1 MAELMRHAGLIVR
14 QPAILGLPISVLHRI
29 PKPGLSK
36 LAACCRMSLGCLG
49 WAIAQHKWSWP
60 FEKPVDVEG
69 LRLRDYNVVIKRPM
83 DLGTI
88 QQRMERLGSE
98 GGYHTPQEIAN
109 DVRLVFSNAMTYNH
123 EGTDVHVM
131 ARTLAKKF
139 DERWR
144 DERRAIEDFEARSTE
159 QAADLASE
167 EVAYDQ
173 LSDNIVK
180 QPLTHADLIVA
191 ITVPHGFAPGK
202 AVERE
207 NLLQNPKAWISL
219 EPFRL
224 MTVEEK
230 RQLGHNLGKLPSQNL
245 NHVIQIIAQKNPRF
259 NASAEE
265 VEVDIDAQEPA
276 TLWRLH
282 QYVLSVLTR
291 EQDQSQTSGAP
302 PAMEGGGHHPFQKAN
317 EIDALVELAQSDVIG
332 ATVLVHNQPSAM
344 AREATQ
350 GRQRIGD

>member
-1 MAELMRHAGLIVR
+1 MAELMRQAGLIVR
-14 QPAILGLPISVLHRI
+14 Q
-29 PKPGLSK
+29 
-36 LAACCRMSLGCLG
+36 
-49 WAIAQHKWSWP
+49 IAQHKWSWP

-98 GGYHTPQEIAN
+98 GGYHTPQEIAD

-144 DERRAIEDFEARSTE
+144 DERKAIEDIEARSTE

-167 EVAYDQ
+167 EVAYDR
-173 LSDNIVK
+173 LSNNIVK
-180 QPLTHADLIVA
+180 QCHTA
-191 ITVPHGFAPGK
+191 FAPGK

-207 NLLQNPKAWISL
+207 NLLQVLRFTFIAAV
-219 EPFRL
+219 L

-282 QYVLSVLTR
+282 QYVLSVLTK
-291 EQDQSQTSGAP
+291 EQDQSQPSGAP
-302 PAMEGGGHHPFQKAN
+302 PAMVLPSFPLGTKAA
-317 EIDALVELAQSDVIG
+317 IA
-332 ATVLVHNQPSAM
+332 PSK
-344 AREATQ
+344 R
-350 GRQRIGD
+350 RIK

>member
-1 MAELMRHAGLIVR
+1 MAELMRQAGLIVR
-14 QPAILGLPISVLHRI
+14 QLEQ
-29 PKPGLSK
+29 
-36 LAACCRMSLGCLG
+36 
-49 WAIAQHKWSWP
+49 IAQHKWSWP

-88 QQRMERLGSE
+88 LQRMERLGSE
-98 GGYHTPQEIAN
+98 GGYHTPQEIAD

-144 DERRAIEDFEARSTE
+144 DERRAIEDVEARSTE

-167 EVAYDQ
+167 EVVYER

-180 QPLTHADLIVA
+180 Q
-191 ITVPHGFAPGK
+191 
-202 AVERE
+202 
-207 NLLQNPKAWISL
+207 NPKAWICL
-219 EPFRL
+219 EPLRF

-230 RQLGHNLGKLPSQNL
+230 RQLSHNLGKLPSQNL

-282 QYVLSVLTR
+282 QYVLSVLTK
-291 EQDQSQTSGAP
+291 EQDQSQPSGAP
-302 PAMEGGGHHPFQKAN
+302 SNVVLPSFPLGRKAAIAPSKR
-317 EIDALVELAQSDVIG
+317 EIK
-332 ATVLVHNQPSAM
+332 
-344 AREATQ
+344 
-350 GRQRIGD
+350 